1 MEKGTVL
8 LCADE
13 QSLRNPVC
21 LGFDEV
27 DPFSLSWMVCESSAE
42 KARAR
47 ASSDCGIREV
57 WIVSCDDM
65 EAINLAAAI
74 KCDDASKRVFLVAD
88 RQSGSF
94 ASRAATAGVDALL
107 PQASFLRRY
116 AQERAKRAYGA
127 AGANVRHC
135 TDSSQDACAF
145 RSGEDACADGAQS
158 ALKPFQADSP
168 SAFIDASVD
177 ASDDSFIG
185 ADRAYQAKGSP
196 TREGRGTLIVVAG
209 GSGGCGK
216 STIAA
221 LVALLAARAGLRT
234 AVLDADLQFGDMD
247 YLLGAQDPLH
257 IEDVVDEPERLFD
270 LDMRDKGK
278 LPALLAAPRRI
289 EVSELVVREAPYI
302 AAAMRDAFDVV
313 VVNTGALWSDVHAGM
328 IEAADTVCFV
338 MDSRPSSLRAT
349 VHAVELC
356 ARLGAATTSF
366 SFVVNRHAK
375 TSLLSA
381 VDVSCA
387 LRGSHAFEFPDG
399 GRDVDEL
406 MGAGYPGELI
416 ESGNAF
422 VSAVRDALCEMLPPQ
437 RCEALRSRGDEAR
450 KKRGL
455 FFGRGGKR

>member
-1 MEKGTVL
+1 MKKGTVL

-13 QSLRNPVC
+13 QSLRNPAC
-21 LGFDEV
+21 LGFEEV
-27 DPFSLSWMVCESSAE
+27 DPFSLSWIACESSAE

-47 ASSDCGIREV
+47 ALADQGVGEV
-57 WIVSCDDM
+57 WVVSCDDM

-74 KCDDASKRVFLVAD
+74 KSDDASKRVFLVAD

-107 PQASFLRRY
+107 SQASFLRRF
-116 AQERAKRAYGA
+116 AQERAKRAHGA
-127 AGANVRHC
+127 AANVRHC
-135 TDSSQDACAF
+135 ADFDSVVRASWDGDDACA
-145 RSGEDACADGAQS
+145 GGAQADLKS
-158 ALKPFQADSP
+158 FRGDLAPVFSGDCTDAL
-168 SAFIDASVD
+168 
-177 ASDDSFIG
+177 DDSFIG
-185 ADRAYQAKGSP
+185 VDRAYQAKGSP
-196 TREGRGTLIVVAG
+196 TKEGRGTLVVMAG

-221 LVALLAARAGLRT
+221 LAALIAARAGLRT

-257 IEDVVDEPERLFD
+257 IEEVVDEPERLSE

-289 EVSELVVREAPYI
+289 EVSELVAREAPYI

-313 VVNTGALWSDVHAGM
+313 VVNTGALWADVHAGM

-366 SFVVNRHAK
+366 SFVVNRHTK

-437 RCEALRSRGDEAR
+437 RCETLRSRNDETR

-455 FFGRGGKR
+455 FFGRGGRR